1 MGRARRK
8 PAAAT
13 AAEGATTTPELRLE
27 WRSPAEL
34 ADNPKNWRTHPQ
46 GQQDALSGVMKE
58 VGWAGACLYN
68 ERTGRLIDGHLRRK
82 VAHANGAEKIPV
94 LVGSWSEADE
104 AKILATLDPL
114 ASMAEADPVKLDA
127 LIREVETGNEAVA
140 NLLSSMAETV
150 GIIPE
155 TDKETDLK
163 QLDTMPPPR
172 MSWALI
178 GIPTVRFGEI
188 AETIEL
194 LGMVDGIILE
204 TTSNDG

>member
-34 ADNPKNWRTHPQ
+34 ADNPKNWRLHPEA
-46 GQQDALSGVMKE
+46 QQDALAGVMKE

-104 AKILATLDPL
+104 AKILATLDPV
-114 ASMAEADPVKLDA
+114 ANMAGADPIKLDA
-127 LIREVETGNEAVA
+127 LMREVETSSEAVQEMLA
-140 NLLSSMAETV
+140 DLWASVEADAVDDATPEPSDPQDAEPQVDRAAELMEKWQTRP
-150 GIIPE
+150 G
-155 TDKETDLK
+155 
-163 QLDTMPPPR
+163 QL
-172 MSWALI
+172 W
-178 GIPTVRFGEI
+178 
-188 AETIEL
+188 L
-194 LGMVDGIILE
+194 LGNVARCPKCGKAHKLP
-204 TTSNDG
+204 